1 MIMISWKR
9 YEFTL
14 NHLPSPLQKFILA
27 FLSVIFLLLV
37 VTAIQLYITPQS
49 NPPLKN
55 PPGSLPIVAKS
66 VDVPRA
72 KLSIKNAA
80 SQGSL
85 LLQQGDVVTIG
96 VELSGSEADAVDIK
110 LRYDPRYLTY
120 QSHTPGTLFKE
131 ILMSSQSEGEILM
144 SASIDPN
151 STPVGNGKVMTAV
164 FKAIAPGSS
173 SVFLAMPDSAVRRNG
188 ENILNVAES
197 LQAVVE

>member
-1 MIMISWKR
+1 MISWKR

-14 NHLPSPLQKFILA
+14 NHLPSPLQKFIIA

-55 PPGSLPIVAKS
+55 PPTSLPVVKS

-85 LLQQGDVVTIG
+85 LLQQGDIVTIG
-96 VELSGSEADAVDIK
+96 VELTGNEADAVDIK

-164 FKAIAPGSS
+164 FKAMAPGSS
-173 SVFLAMPDSAVRRNG
+173 SVFLVMPDSAVRRNG

-197 LQAVVE
+197 LQVVVE